1 MDATQES
8 TPMHRCGGCG
18 AWTLGWCGICR
29 RIANRDATQ
38 AILQEAVDRASA
50 LEEGRAHRGVLEAA
64 LKGAGRQHRPSAT
77 WAQPHR
83 GSGAH
88 DLTPRTP

>member
-1 MDATQES
+1 VLTTAQAS
-8 TPMHRCGGCG
+8 TLLHRCDGCG
-18 AWTLGWCGICR
+18 GWTLGWCGTCR
-29 RIANRDATQ
+29 HLGNAKAVQTILEQ
-38 AILQEAVDRASA
+38 A
-50 LEEGRAHRGVLEAA
+50 EGRAHRGVLEAS
-64 LKGAGRQHRPSAT
+64 LPGTGYQHRPSAT